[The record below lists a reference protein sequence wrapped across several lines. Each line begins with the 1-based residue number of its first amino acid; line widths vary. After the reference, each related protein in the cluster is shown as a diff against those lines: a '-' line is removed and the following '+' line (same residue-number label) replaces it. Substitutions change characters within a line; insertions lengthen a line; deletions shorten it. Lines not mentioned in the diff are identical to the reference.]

1 MLVATILHFVW
12 LSLKSIHGSFVLFTV
27 KGLFGD
33 ANCGLLRFGFQHYL
47 VYGENGLL
55 AIALLV

>member
-1 MLVATILHFVW
+1 MLVATILHYF
-12 LSLKSIHGSFVLFTV
+12 LKSIHGFFVLFTV

-55 AIALLV
+55 AIALLVSLL